1 MAVCSVNFPMLFS
14 RYFYPVFDRYK
25 CVYVTSNL
33 FIYSACIWRWG
44 SLQRGSGTPGSF
56 WRHTACRMLP
66 ARSAPG
72 PSSLGT
78 QTSRAPGVWHLKPLC
93 LRGIES
99 EYPFCYIYFHP
110 SFELEYTGE
119 FQSRE
124 GFDFSFSFYHKL
136 FHFYMVVRMICW
148 VFFFIG

>member
-72 PSSLGT
+72 HSSLGT
-78 QTSRAPGVWHLKPLC
+78 QASWAPGMRHCKSPCPEGNGV
-93 LRGIES
+93 GIS
-99 EYPFCYIYFHP
+99 FPFVCSIP
-110 SFELEYTGE
+110 SFELE
-119 FQSRE
+119 RV
-124 GFDFSFSFYHKL
+124 L
-136 FHFYMVVRMICW
+136 
-148 VFFFIG
+148 